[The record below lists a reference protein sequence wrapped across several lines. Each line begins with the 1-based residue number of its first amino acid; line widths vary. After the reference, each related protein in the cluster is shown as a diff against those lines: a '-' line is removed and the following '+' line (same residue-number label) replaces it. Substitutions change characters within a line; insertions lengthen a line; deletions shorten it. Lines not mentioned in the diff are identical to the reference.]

1 MPRAKTQ
8 PKPKLPIPGET
19 YDPLEVA
26 RWTPAGFAMLA
37 NPDFQIPPH
46 IDLINRRLMA
56 VARGE
61 VKRLMINL
69 PPRNGKSWMVN
80 WYFPCWYLGW
90 NPDKRVMLTAYGSTF
105 AKDWGR
111 KVRETLKAYGPRV
124 WGVRPR
130 KDIGTAD
137 SWEMEQH
144 SGGMKTAGVGG
155 DVTGRGGH
163 LVIIDDPVKSGEE
176 AVSETYQQ
184 RTWEWYTSTLIPRQE
199 PNAAIILVMTRWHEN
214 DLAGKIEAQARQEG
228 DEWEVLSIPAL
239 AEEGDLLGREV
250 GDILWPERFS
260 REWLLGQRAEMGEFW
275 WCTPGETPILMSD
288 WKTKPISEVR
298 SGDEIVGF
306 QQGGG
311 IKGGTKLRLQ
321 VARVKRVFSRRAI
334 VHNLVMESG
343 RVVRCT
349 KEHKWFKGR
358 GPADR
363 RPMYGP
369 AKVGSRLHY
378 FCPPQGTATP
388 EERAEWSYLAG
399 IVDGEGHITR
409 STITITQAIP
419 RNQPVFDRIKLC
431 LTRLGIQYTE
441 LPVQK
446 GERPKWSDR
455 ARLWIRNQAE
465 VARGLLRFAEC
476 GKHERLKAVLLGG
489 SGRCARE
496 IDRVTRIDPGSEE
509 EVVYALETETGNY
522 IAWGYASS
530 NSAEYQQHP
539 VPPEGAVFPTGCFQ
553 EWTVLPAYFDSV
565 ILSMDC
571 SFTDKISSS
580 YAVIQAWGT
589 RDANLYLLDQWRDRV
604 RYSAARDALRRMAA
618 KHPLAT
624 AKLIEET
631 AGGFAILDDLKH
643 EIGGLIPIKVAGK
656 GGGKL
661 GRARAVEPLIQ
672 ARNVWVPER
681 ASCPWVDG
689 FLTECQAFPVGRHDD
704 QVDAMT
710 MALGWLRKGTRAL
723 SAKPS
728 VWLEAM
734 ADLEQEPWWEMGED

>member
-275 WCTPGETPILMSD
+275 W
-288 WKTKPISEVR
+288 
-298 SGDEIVGF
+298 
-306 QQGGG
+306 
-311 IKGGTKLRLQ
+311 
-321 VARVKRVFSRRAI
+321 A
-334 VHNLVMESG
+334 
-343 RVVRCT
+343 
-349 KEHKWFKGR
+349 
-358 GPADR
+358 
-363 RPMYGP
+363 
-369 AKVGSRLHY
+369 
-378 FCPPQGTATP
+378 
-388 EERAEWSYLAG
+388 
-399 IVDGEGHITR
+399 
-409 STITITQAIP
+409 
-419 RNQPVFDRIKLC
+419 
-431 LTRLGIQYTE
+431 
-441 LPVQK
+441 
-446 GERPKWSDR
+446 
-455 ARLWIRNQAE
+455 
-465 VARGLLRFAEC
+465 
-476 GKHERLKAVLLGG
+476 
-489 SGRCARE
+489 
-496 IDRVTRIDPGSEE
+496 
-509 EVVYALETETGNY
+509 
-522 IAWGYASS
+522 
-530 NSAEYQQHP
+530 AEYQQNP